1 MATMTE
7 GEDRLSTWLDANF
20 QREKNRNDPNT
31 IFKRKLLIKM
41 RQTVKR
47 FTDFTK
53 ENELEL
59 KRDIIKVV
67 FQRQSICN

>member
-20 QREKNRNDPNT
+20 QREKSRNDPNT

-59 KRDIIKVV
+59 K
-67 FQRQSICN
+67 